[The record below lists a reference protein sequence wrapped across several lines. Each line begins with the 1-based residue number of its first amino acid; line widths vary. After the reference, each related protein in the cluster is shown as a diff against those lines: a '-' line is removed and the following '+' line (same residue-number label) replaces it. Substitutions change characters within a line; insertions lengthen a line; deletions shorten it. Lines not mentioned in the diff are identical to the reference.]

1 MLTLQPPSSLDR
13 GDPVRAGEI
22 ARVRCETAGAEELA
36 SDRPSVNRGNVFR
49 ALNLRS
55 P

>member
-1 MLTLQPPSSLDR
+1 LYRS
-13 GDPVRAGEI
+13 DPVRAGEI
-22 ARVRCETAGAEELA
+22 ARVRGETTGAEELA
-36 SDRPSVNRGNVFR
+36 SNRPPFDRRNVFR